1 MTSVFRLLLALIIV
15 VPALE
20 IWLLI
25 SIGQYIGPWLTII
38 LIILTGI
45 LGAWL
50 AKYQGLEALRNAQQK
65 MSYGQMP
72 GEVIIDGL
80 CILVG
85 GVLLLTPGFI
95 SDSIGFFLLI
105 PATRNI
111 VKPFIIRGIRNRM
124 DKGQFTIINRR

>member
-1 MTSVFRLLLALIIV
+1 MFRILLALIIV

-38 LIILTGI
+38 LIILTGV

-65 MSYGQMP
+65 MSHGQMP
-72 GEVIIDGL
+72 GDVIIDGL

-111 VKPFIIRGIRNRM
+111 LKPFIIRGIRNRM
-124 DKGQFTIINRR
+124 DKGQVTIINRR

>member
-1 MTSVFRLLLALIIV
+1 MFRILLALIIV

-25 SIGQYIGPWLTII
+25 SIGQYIGPWLTIL

-72 GEVIIDGL
+72 GDVIIDGI

-95 SDSIGFFLLI
+95 SDSIGFLLLI

>member
-1 MTSVFRLLLALIIV
+1 MFRILLALIIV

-50 AKYQGLEALRNAQQK
+50 AKYQGLEALRNAQRK
-65 MSYGQMP
+65 MGHGQMP
-72 GEVIIDGL
+72 GDVIIDGL

-105 PATRNI
+105 PATRNTI
-111 VKPFIIRGIRNRM
+111 KPFIIRGIRNRM
-124 DKGQFTIINRR
+124 DKGQVTIINRR

>member
-1 MTSVFRLLLALIIV
+1 MFRLLLALIIV

-72 GEVIIDGL
+72 GDVIIDGL

-105 PATRNI
+105 PVTRNI

-124 DKGQFTIINRR
+124 DMGQFTIINRR

>member
-1 MTSVFRLLLALIIV
+1 MFKLLLALIII

-25 SIGQYIGPWLTII
+25 FSGKTLGVLITIL
-38 LIILTGI
+38 LIISTGV

-50 AKYQGLEALRNAQQK
+50 AKYQGIEALRKAQQQ

-72 GEVIIDGL
+72 GDVIIDGL

-85 GVLLLTPGFI
+85 GVVLLTPGFI
-95 SDSIGFFLLI
+95 TDAIGFMLLI
-105 PATRNI
+105 PATRKLI
-111 VKPFIIRGIRNRM
+111 KPLIYNTLRKMVDRGQFII
-124 DKGQFTIINRR
+124 INKR

>member
-1 MTSVFRLLLALIIV
+1 MFRLLLALIIV

-72 GEVIIDGL
+72 GDVIIDGL

>member
-1 MTSVFRLLLALIIV
+1 MFRILLALIIV

-38 LIILTGI
+38 LIILTGV

-72 GEVIIDGL
+72 GDVIIDGL

-105 PATRNI
+105 PATRNL
-111 VKPFIIRGIRNRM
+111 VKPFIIRVIRNRM

>member
-1 MTSVFRLLLALIIV
+1 MTSVFRILLALIIV

-38 LIILTGI
+38 LIILTGV

-72 GEVIIDGL
+72 GDVIIDGL

-105 PATRNI
+105 PATRNL